1 MDNIIFEDPSK
12 QRPRL
17 KRGSQVQPVE
27 VMPDQNGPT
36 YGEQQRGLPSPG
48 LGACVVNLGGLGG
61 LSGESSAPSLIIPF
75 SWPLQESD
83 HKQEAVPPVS
93 MVIKAARPSKLLTGW
108 ISTLL
113 VPRHLLWANLV
124 RWRTMIGTLSMRP
137 ALISGIVCFRPPNPK
152 SRRMVRIGL
161 YSKVKCLNIRLT
173 GLPRVVGLH
182 D

>member
-48 LGACVVNLGGLGG
+48 LGAFVVSLGGLGG

-75 SWPLQESD
+75 SGPLQESD
-83 HKQEAVPPVS
+83 RKQEAVPHMS
-93 MVIKAARPSKLLTGW
+93 IVIKAVRPSTLLTGR

-113 VPRHLLWANLV
+113 VPRHLPWANLV
-124 RWRTMIGTLSMRP
+124 R
-137 ALISGIVCFRPPNPK
+137 
-152 SRRMVRIGL
+152 
-161 YSKVKCLNIRLT
+161 
-173 GLPRVVGLH
+173 
-182 D
+182 